1 VLDIILYVARDGLL
15 VVNRFGTKLH
25 ITVEQFVEFLNSYQ
39 RDPRLNE
46 ILYPYANPDRAR
58 DLFQQ
63 YEPNAPNAPKGNV
76 TINSMKEDCSE

>member
-1 VLDIILYVARDGLL
+1 MIWR
-15 VVNRFGTKLH
+15 RFGTKTY
-25 ITVEQFVEFLNSYQ
+25 ISVEQFVEFLNSYQ

-63 YEPNAPNAPKGNV
+63 YEPIDSVNNPKGL
-76 TINSMKEDCSE
+76 

>member
-1 VLDIILYVARDGLL
+1 ML
-15 VVNRFGTKLH
+15 
-25 ITVEQFVEFLNSYQ
+25 FLNSYQ

-63 YEPNAPNAPKGNV
+63 YEPIDPVNNPKGL
-76 TINSMKEDCSE
+76 